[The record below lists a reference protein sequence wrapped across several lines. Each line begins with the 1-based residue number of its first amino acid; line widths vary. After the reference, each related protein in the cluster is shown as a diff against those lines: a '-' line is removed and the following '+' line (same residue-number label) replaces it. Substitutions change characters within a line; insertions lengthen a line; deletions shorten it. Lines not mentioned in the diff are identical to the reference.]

1 MTDACPDA
9 DRIRGLVDG
18 SLSDAEANDL
28 QLHIESCQTCQAAI
42 QDLVADG
49 SFWES
54 VGEHL
59 GTEQSSGPELERV
72 MEELRQQSPEEAEQ
86 IGEAIELKL
95 SFIEP
100 PVEPGTIGRL
110 EHYDILRVAGRGGMG
125 IVVKAFD
132 RSLRRVVAIKLLA
145 PHLAGN
151 GQARQRFVREGRAAA
166 GICHEHVIT
175 IHAVEENPPYLVMQ
189 FVQGETLEARIHRN
203 GALDFRETVRIAKQ
217 IAQGLAAAHSQ
228 GVVHRDIK
236 PANIL
241 LENGVARVRI
251 TDFGLAR
258 AVDDA
263 SLTQSGVVAGTPQ
276 YMAPEQ
282 ASGDAVDERADLFSL
297 GSVIYTMLAGHAPFR
312 ATTAMGVLKRLCD
325 HSARPIREINPEVPD
340 WLVLIINRLHA
351 KRPADRF
358 QSADEVAALLER
370 GLASLQHG
378 LAPTIEVQKI
388 TAPVTSEAAGESA
401 DVAGSPAS
409 GRSAVATVTKPID
422 ERFPNWLL
430 KPIPVWVLAT
440 PLLLVLLFVVMA
452 SGANGVD
459 PELAVVLC
467 ALSGFVGFLLAWKR
481 GTTVNLLQQTG
492 NVDTTSLSGFDRFAG
507 RLADILPRKW
517 YAVLGWLAAWLIPV
531 LIWTRAFFLEEY
543 WATNEPLTS
552 LADRDRDVLVS
563 ATAVFCLWW
572 LIAIV
577 WFRRRR
583 LDGSRLFPE
592 NRGRRVL
599 ATLLLAATFCSCGLW
614 TWFSDVHYFADQS
627 RQRIFF
633 KNGEG
638 IRLVAQRPSRWH
650 ILRLTFEQPLA
661 GTAVIIELPD
671 NEHYRFT
678 SEQDGVLMNGIG
690 SQSGTFP
697 WRAVVGHTE
706 FASGEVTLNPDEL
719 AEINVPQPRLSQL
732 IAGRWHTMSDAASGD
747 GLGVGPGLA
756 QDKPEVF
763 AEFDSRG
770 LLFVT
775 HEFQSSSTADD
786 SPRIHR
792 SDFSIEIDDSVDP
805 ALINLVGDN
814 DRRIA
819 GLVRF
824 IPGHVSDGSEFG
836 ENESMGMG
844 MGSMFSYDE
853 SAAHEMYGSMD
864 GAVRET
870 PDVLELC
877 LNDGSGPRPWEFKS
891 NGQLGHELLRFQ
903 RDSTTESLR
912 EEMAYQPV
920 PTGADPQR
928 VTEAVAAWTKKLK
941 IESEGTNSLGMELV
955 LIPPAEFKHM
965 TPGLPGV
972 TLPELPTE
980 PESNGTV
987 PVDVSIYADV
997 GGSAMYNV
1005 RPAQVSVPYPFVIAR
1020 QAVSIEQF
1028 QQFVDA
1034 TGYVTDAETGA
1045 RLPRQSPL
1053 GQSPAGSIPGAG
1065 IPEVTDKPSS
1075 TGEPDPPA
1083 GQGGWKLVGEKF
1095 MFAPDL
1101 TWLNNPDEEGSSP
1114 AMQEEPVTQISWRDA
1129 AEFCKWLSEK
1139 ENRQYRLPTSHE
1151 WAAAVQ
1157 LGVATLPPDSYE
1169 AANDSTTPA
1178 YSNFDARGE
1187 HLLGV
1192 QTSASLFAE
1201 WTEDRTDLQHRLLT
1215 RRTISKDGSRF
1226 GWSRQYSAGNTFRA
1240 ASIGFRIVADL
1251 QTLQVSAEADA
1262 LTE

>member
-1 MTDACPDA
+1 MTDSCPDA

-18 SLSDAEANDL
+18 SLSDAEADDL

-49 SFWES
+49 SFWKS

-370 GLASLQHG
+370 GLASLQLG
-378 LAPTIEVQKI
+378 LAPTIEVPA
-388 TAPVTSEAAGESA
+388 TPMPVASEAEGESA
-401 DVAGSPAS
+401 SVAESPTPDRTSASPA
-409 GRSAVATVTKPID
+409 TKPID
-422 ERFPNWLL
+422 QRFPQWLL
-430 KPIPVWVLAT
+430 KPIPIWVLAT
-440 PLLLVLLFVVMA
+440 PLLLVLLFVVLA
-452 SGANGVD
+452 SRTSHVD
-459 PELAVVLC
+459 PEVALVLC
-467 ALSGFVGFLLAWKR
+467 GLSGLVGFLLAWKR
-481 GTTVNLLQQTG
+481 GTAVNAMAGLAG
-492 NVDTTSLSGFDRFAG
+492 ADVTSLSGFDRFAG

-517 YAVLGWLAAWLIPV
+517 HHSILWLVAWVLPV
-531 LIWTRAFFLEEY
+531 VIWTLAF
-543 WATNEPLTS
+543 
-552 LADRDRDVLVS
+552 RDREVHALYEQSTSMSGLD
-563 ATAVFCLWW
+563 ADIQIFAAIIFCLWW

-577 WFRRRR
+577 WFRRKRP
-583 LDGSRLFPE
+583 DGSRLFPE
-592 NRGRRVL
+592 RRARRVL
-599 ATLLLAATFCSCGLW
+599 ATLMLAAIFCSCGLW
-614 TWFSDVHYFADQS
+614 TWFSDVHYFVNQNRSRVLFGDRESIRVVDDSAS
-627 RQRIFF
+627 RQML
-633 KNGEG
+633 K
-638 IRLVAQRPSRWH
+638 
-650 ILRLTFEQPLA
+650 LTFEQPLT

-678 SEQDGVLMNGIG
+678 SEHGGVVMNGVG

-706 FASGEVTLNPDEL
+706 FATGEVTLKPNEVAD
-719 AEINVPQPRLSQL
+719 INVPQPKLGQL
-732 IAGRWHTMSDAASGD
+732 IAGRWQTMPAAVSGG
-747 GLGVGPGLA
+747 GLGMGSGSA
-756 QDKPEVF
+756 QDEPAVF
-763 AEFDSRG
+763 AEFDSHR

-775 HEFQSSSTADD
+775 QESQANTDADA
-786 SPRIHR
+786 SPRIQR

-805 ALINLVGDN
+805 ALINLIDDDG
-814 DRRIA
+814 RRIA

-824 IPGHVSDGSEFG
+824 IPGQVSVGWEMEGAS
-836 ENESMGMG
+836 STGMG
-844 MGSMFSYDE
+844 MSSMSS
-853 SAAHEMYGSMD
+853 SAGTTADAMYGGAD
-864 GAVRET
+864 GAVGGT
-870 PDVLELC
+870 PDGLELC
-877 LNDGSGPRPWEFKS
+877 INNGSGPRPWEFKS
-891 NGQLGHELLRFQ
+891 NGQIGHELLRLQ
-903 RDSTTESLR
+903 RDTSKESLR
-912 EEMAYQPV
+912 EKMAYQPV
-920 PTGADPQR
+920 PTGADPLR
-928 VTEAVAAWTKKLK
+928 VTEAVTAWTKKLK

-1034 TGYVTDAETGA
+1034 TGYVTDAEKGA

-1053 GQSPAGSIPGAG
+1053 GQSSAGSIRGAG

-1083 GQGGWKLVGEKF
+1083 RPGGWKLVGEELVF
-1095 MFAPDL
+1095 DPDL
-1101 TWLNNPDEEGSSP
+1101 KWQIDPNGKVIGPS
-1114 AMQEEPVTQISWRDA
+1114 MQGEPVTQISFRDA
-1129 AEFCKWLSEK
+1129 WEFCLWLSKVEG
-1139 ENRQYRLPTSHE
+1139 RQYRLPTSHE

-1169 AANDSTTPA
+1169 TANDSTIPA
-1178 YSNFDARGE
+1178 YFNFDARAE
-1187 HLLGV
+1187 HALGL
-1192 QTSASLFAE
+1192 QTPAALFAE
-1201 WTEDRTDLQHRLLT
+1201 WTEDRTDLQHRLLARKFVST
-1215 RRTISKDGSRF
+1215 DGSRF
-1226 GWSRQYSAGNTFRA
+1226 GWSPQHSAGETFRA
-1240 ASIGFRIVADL
+1240 ASIGFRVVADL
-1251 QTLQVSAEADA
+1251 QTLLERAEADA
-1262 LTE
+1262 FK